1 MVSHKIPYGFSNY
14 KEIRTG
20 KYLYVDKTKYIEE
33 LERLNSKYLVLLRP
47 RRFGKSLFVSML
59 HYYYDRKSAVD
70 FQQLFGDTYIGNHK
84 TASANTYY
92 ILRLEFSGLDGRSE
106 EHLRNAFYAKVHAA
120 IRSFVAYYGEEIR
133 IMENKMAD
141 SAMLLNYF
149 LSDLDAAGKK
159 LYILIDEYD
168 HFATN
173 IIENP
178 DFFSSVTGRDGFV
191 RRFYEVLKDHT
202 GTGCVDRMFITG
214 VTSMTLDSLTSG
226 FNISKNISMDPRA
239 NGMAGFTE
247 AETRKMLDDLGL
259 TDADGIMERLIAYYN
274 GYVFCHDPE
283 QAKRILN
290 SSLVMYFLDEYMSS
304 NQNGP
309 RQMADANIR
318 SDYGKLTNMFG
329 LYRDV
334 ESRTEILRSIIE
346 GKPAESD
353 IVTDFSMFSDTFG
366 RDEFLSMLFYMGLL
380 TIKGP
385 GTVYDVVL
393 ETPNAVIRDVY
404 YKYYADYLK
413 IEKTEKRDAV
423 RQIAHHDDFTELNRL
438 IERILRTHSN
448 EDFKAFDE
456 HRLKTAILSCF
467 SDQNIYLVK
476 SEYES
481 GGRRPDIAL
490 LDFRGENSQVPFH
503 YLIELKYLKKS
514 DASEH
519 AVEKARKEAYSQMQE
534 YLKLEEF
541 ARDDRMKGVIYIV
554 VKDKIRCFEKV
565 AVSGCGFQEVL

>member
-1 MVSHKIPYGFSNY
+1 M
-14 KEIRTG
+14 
-20 KYLYVDKTKYIEE
+20 
-33 LERLNSKYLVLLRP
+33 
-47 RRFGKSLFVSML
+47 
-59 HYYYDRKSAVD
+59 
-70 FQQLFGDTYIGNHK
+70 
-84 TASANTYY
+84 
-92 ILRLEFSGLDGRSE
+92 
-106 EHLRNAFYAKVHAA
+106 
-120 IRSFVAYYGEEIR
+120 YYGEEIR
-133 IMENKMAD
+133 IMENDMAD

-159 LYILIDEYD
+159 LYIFIDEYD

-178 DFFSSVTGRDGFV
+178 GFFCSVTGRDGFV
-191 RRFYEVLKDHT
+191 RRFYEVIKDHT

-226 FNISKNISMDPRA
+226 FNIGKNISMDPRVNA
-239 NGMAGFTE
+239 MAGFTE
-247 AETRKMLDDLGL
+247 AETRRVLGVL
-259 TDADGIMERLIAYYN
+259 ETADPDGIMERLIAYYN
-274 GYVFCHDPE
+274 GYVFCHNPA
-283 QAKRILN
+283 QAERILN
-290 SSLVMYFLDEYMSS
+290 SNLVMYFLDEYISS
-304 NQNGP
+304 NEKCP

-334 ESRTEILRSIIE
+334 ESRTEILGNIIE
-346 GKPAESD
+346 GKPAETD
-353 IVTDFSMFSDTFG
+353 IVTDLSMFSDTFG
-366 RDEFLSMLFYMGLL
+366 RDEFLSMLYYMGLL
-380 TIKGP
+380 TIKEP

-404 YKYYADYLK
+404 YKYYADYLHV
-413 IEKTEKRDAV
+413 EKSEKRDAV

-438 IERILRTHSN
+438 IERILQIHSN

-490 LDFRGENSQVPFH
+490 FDIRDEKKRVLFH
-503 YLIELKYLKKS
+503 YLVELKYLKKS
-514 DASEH
+514 EATEH
-519 AVEKARKEAYSQMQE
+519 AVEQAREEACRQMRE
-534 YLKLEEF
+534 YLQLEEF
-541 ARDDRMKGVIYIV
+541 VQDERIKGVIYVV

-565 AVSGCGFQEVL
+565 NKE